1 MELDSFKLTIAILAM
16 FLGTMALGCGFIVHD
31 GFLMFFGMLVLIGSV
46 VALAMSFE
54 KRKLEV

>member
-1 MELDSFKLTIAILAM
+1 LDSFKLTIAILAM